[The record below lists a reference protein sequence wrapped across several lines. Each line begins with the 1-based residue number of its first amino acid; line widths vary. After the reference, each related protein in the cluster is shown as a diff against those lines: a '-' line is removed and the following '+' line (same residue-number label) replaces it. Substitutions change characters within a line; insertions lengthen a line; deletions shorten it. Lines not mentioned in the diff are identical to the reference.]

1 MSINV
6 VVVLLVAASL
16 NQLVN
21 AAVSSSNCCADMP
34 QIIADLQ
41 GQIDTV
47 NARVNKIQSSG
58 GGGGDCPVGY
68 VFLKPL
74 GKCYRLNT
82 DSETWEQAMA
92 TCATSGG
99 DLAKITSQQ
108 ENDVIVAYLKSLG
121 ATLTSYCTGVNAVWL
136 AAQRSDPNSCSTPF
150 VWKTSEGT
158 SSALRYSHWNTG
170 EPNCA
175 SGIEKCATLYADPQL
190 GGQWNDRDCNSRLCS
205 LCQA

>member
-34 QIIADLQ
+34 QIIADLE
-41 GQIDTV
+41 G
-47 NARVNKIQSSG
+47 RIQTLTDRFDRFQAG
-58 GGGGDCPVGY
+58 GGGASDCPVGY
-68 VFLKPL
+68 VFLKAI
-74 GKCYRLNT
+74 GKCYRLVT
-82 DSETWEQAMA
+82 DAQTWEQGMA
-92 TCATSGG
+92 TCAIDGG

-108 ENDVIVAYLKSLG
+108 ENDVIVTYLKSLG
-121 ATLTSYCTGVNAVWL
+121 ASLKSYCSSIWIG
-136 AAQRSDPNSCSTPF
+136 AQRSDPNSCSVPF

-158 SSALRYSHWNTG
+158 SSALKYSHWYPG
-170 EPNCA
+170 EPNCSA
-175 SGIEKCATLYADPQL
+175 GVEKCGSIIGDLVNA
-190 GGQWNDRDCNSRLCS
+190 GQWNDLNCASKICS